1 MVALAARYIAPTSTA
16 APPLAPLLR
25 SEHQPALLTEL
36 FAGVADELTIAELA
50 RRIGA
55 NDATVSREVDR
66 LVRLSLLAARTEGR
80 NKLVRADYRLPWAG
94 TLRQLV
100 VQTAGALLL
109 LRSALLVVPGIE
121 ATWLFGS
128 WAARYLGEPG
138 AFPHDLDL
146 LVVGEPDQVALHG
159 ALAGVEREIGLEV
172 HPIVVAA
179 SEWEQP
185 APDSFLAE
193 LKAGPLVPLDLA
205 EAR

>member
-1 MVALAARYIAPTSTA
+1 MRTA
-16 APPLAPLLR
+16 APPLAPLFR
-25 SEHQPALLTEL
+25 SEHQLALLAEL

-66 LVRLSLLAARTEGR
+66 LIRLGLLAARTEGR

-94 TLRQLV
+94 TLRQLL
-100 VQTAGALLL
+100 VQTAGALPL
-109 LRSALLVVPGIE
+109 LRAALLPVSGIE
-121 ATWLFGS
+121 STWIFGS

-146 LVVGEPDQVALHG
+146 LVVGDPDQVALYG

-172 HPIVVAA
+172 HPIIGTAP
-179 SEWEQP
+179 EWEQP
-185 APDSFLAE
+185 VPDSFLSE
-193 LKAGPLVPLDLA
+193 LQAGPLVPLSLA
-205 EAR
+205 EHR